1 MARAINW
8 LGRAIGLVCAAGLA
22 AAWAFALWVPSGG
35 LTITGVSVV
44 GALMFLVLALFAGI
58 ASVYGHATVIALAFV
73 ASFFPIGVS
82 LLPRDHWL
90 QWAGWLDIGLLVAAV
105 LIGATRRSVRAPANP

>member
-1 MARAINW
+1 MAKAINW
-8 LGRAIGLVCAAGLA
+8 LGRAIGVVCASGLA

-35 LTITGVSVV
+35 LTLTGVSVV

-58 ASVYGHATVIALAFV
+58 ASAYGHATVIALAFL

-90 QWAGWLDIGLLVAAV
+90 QLAGWLDLGLLVAAV
-105 LIGATRRSVRAPANP
+105 LIWSTRDRLRRRA

>member
-1 MARAINW
+1 VAKAINW
-8 LGRAIGLVCAAGLA
+8 LGRGLGLFCAACLS

-35 LTITGVSVV
+35 LTLTGISVI
-44 GALMFLVLALFAGI
+44 GALMFLVLAIFAGI
-58 ASVYGHATVIALAFV
+58 ASVYGHASVVALAFV

-90 QWAGWLDIGLLVAAV
+90 QWAGWLDLGLLAAAV
-105 LIGATRRSVRAPANP
+105 LMFATRSSAKGPA

>member
-1 MARAINW
+1 MAKAINW
-8 LGRAIGLVCAAGLA
+8 LGRAVGVVCASGLA

-35 LTITGVSVV
+35 LTLTGVSVI

-58 ASVYGHATVIALAFV
+58 ASVYGHATVVALAFL

-90 QWAGWLDIGLLVAAV
+90 QSAGWLDLGLLVAAV
-105 LIGATRRSVRAPANP
+105 LIWSTRDRLQRTA

>member
-1 MARAINW
+1 MGKAVNL
-8 LGRAIGLVCAAGLA
+8 LGRGWGVVCAAGLS

-35 LTITGVSVV
+35 LTLTGVSVI

-58 ASVYGHATVIALAFV
+58 ASVHGHAAVVALAFV

-90 QWAGWLDIGLLVAAV
+90 QWAGWLDLGLLVAAV
-105 LIGATRRSVRAPANP
+105 LLFATRQNAKGPA